1 MFIAW
6 VLALSGETLLNAQGL
21 PSWRPINP
29 IVTSRSALGFIP
41 LADLASGWQ
50 VETILDYA
58 SMVEFTERAHARI
71 VLDAEVL
78 RLEGRVRHGIGKKGF
93 VEGTVGVWG
102 AYAGFLDPVLN
113 RYHRLLGLDQLRREN
128 RPNGTFDYEI
138 LLPDGRVVTRDRSGV
153 ALADIRVT
161 AGVRHNANVQTAVSI
176 GLPVS
181 SGTPGYGLEAV
192 ALGVTSTARSNPIG
206 RLRLEGSVGAG
217 FSPTAGD
224 LAEWQRTAMFAASAG
239 GRLRFWGHQSI
250 YANVFYHSPVYHSTT
265 VPAMDA
271 GDVSLDAGFLLRTAD
286 GGPEIIAGVVEDL
299 YSFGP
304 AVDLVI
310 RLGVR
315 W

>member
-1 MFIAW
+1 MFISW
-6 VLALSGETLLNAQGL
+6 VLALSGEARLNAQGL
-21 PSWRPINP
+21 PPWRPINP
-29 IVTSRSALGFIP
+29 IVTSRSVLGFTP
-41 LADLASGWQ
+41 LADLESRWQ
-50 VETILDYA
+50 VETMLDYA
-58 SMVEFTERAHARI
+58 SLVEFTERDHARI

-78 RLEGRVRHGIGKKGF
+78 RLEGRVRHGIGEKGF
-93 VEGTVGVWG
+93 VEAAVGVWG

-113 RYHRLLGLDQLRREN
+113 RYHRLLGLDQLSRED
-128 RPNGTFDYEI
+128 RPNGAFDYEI
-138 LLPDGRVVTRDRSGV
+138 LLPDGRVVTRDRSGI
-153 ALADIRVT
+153 ALADVRVT
-161 AGVRHNANVQTAVSI
+161 AGVRHSANVQTVVSV
-176 GLPVS
+176 GVPVS

-192 ALGVTSTARSNPIG
+192 AIGVTSTARSNPIG

-224 LAEWQRTAMFAASAG
+224 LVAWQHTAMIAASAG
-239 GRLRFWGHQSI
+239 GRLRFWGQQSI
-250 YANVFYHSPVYHSTT
+250 YANVFYHSPVYHSTS

-271 GDVSLDAGFLLRTAD
+271 GDVSLDTGFLLRITD